1 VTESEET
8 LRPAW
13 RRQERAAEPA
23 PAPAETAAQPAAV
36 AAEDDGD
43 LERGRTLA
51 LVAAL
56 GRLQMSLDVLARQQ
70 KKHHDDVEARLAR
83 IERALTDSP

>member
-1 VTESEET
+1 MTESEDF

-13 RRQERAAEPA
+13 KRQERPAAEPA
-23 PAPAETAAQPAAV
+23 PVAPETS
-36 AAEDDGD
+36 DDDAD

-70 KKHHDDVEARLAR
+70 KAHHDAVEARLAR
-83 IERALTDSP
+83 IERALTER